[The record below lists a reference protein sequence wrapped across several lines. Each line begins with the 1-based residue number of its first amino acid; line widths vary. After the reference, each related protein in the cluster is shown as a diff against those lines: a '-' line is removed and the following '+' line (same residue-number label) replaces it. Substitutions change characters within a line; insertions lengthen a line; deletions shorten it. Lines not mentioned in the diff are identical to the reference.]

1 MDRLFSFLRRIRKQ
15 IREWWVESG
24 LGRYGCDGMGI
35 LVSGLGK
42 NG

>member
-15 IREWWVESG
+15 IREWVESG